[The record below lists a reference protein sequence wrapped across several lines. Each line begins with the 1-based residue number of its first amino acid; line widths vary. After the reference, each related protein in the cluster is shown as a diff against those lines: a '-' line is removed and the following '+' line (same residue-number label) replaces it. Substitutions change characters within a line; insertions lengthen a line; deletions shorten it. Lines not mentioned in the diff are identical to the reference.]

1 MSVDPFS
8 LIEQGYEIFPVRITD
23 QLTDKKKLHFLTK
36 ESWNI
41 AASKDP
47 ERIAEW
53 RSRLGNKITD
63 WCIPTGHRNGITVID
78 IDSAAGQDDWD
89 SRWLPEGREIPTPR
103 GGTHIFY
110 SIDGLDIDVKTGQ
123 KDLHPDIDT
132 RGEGGFVVAYSEN
145 LSNLPELPAEV
156 ADVLP
161 EKQVYKSDMP
171 PAGAAPAD
179 LDEASA
185 VELPNGEVVLDVTP
199 PEARVL
205 KGFTDILDALPR
217 PWVKGAG
224 YHNAQFGV
232 ACALNRI
239 ANSPFYRTDHEAAYR
254 LFVAHAPL
262 RDSADA
268 TVRDKRWT
276 SAVEATVGQWFDPPT
291 DVPVRLPDSEA
302 IDLFTGMGSVDRLYW
317 EGRSI
322 RDVKDLIRDL
332 RELNAT
338 PQQAYT
344 ISYESSAMR
353 TMREKNPGH
362 TRSTW
367 GFVKEIYNMDGSTAL
382 PGSEAASDDSWGE
395 ELVDERPGVTP
406 ELPSLLTADEGD
418 RIRVYPNFI
427 DRYIMTARTIF
438 AEPNL
443 PLHYVNAWISLSAS
457 VGDRADIMLTKGRVP
472 LSLWGLLMADSAAGK
487 GDGKVFMVNSVD
499 CVRRGGFADASA
511 GGNASAEG
519 MSEFLGEREGKVTI
533 FHRDEARSLLDEMH
547 REGSYEAKMMDLAL
561 DLYDGKGS
569 RSLRVGSAKEGAG
582 AGFKATFLMWLQ
594 TTWAGALAAMRQ
606 SDVESG
612 FVGRFL
618 VAIGDG
624 AKITEESLRP
634 EFASEY
640 QVESG
645 GIHPMLKSLGDGVN
659 AVLGNV
665 KNITV
670 SADDDVIDRYVKM
683 RLDVLATIEHHS
695 MASHL
700 RGVMLRV
707 TENMLKGAALLAVSE
722 GRGRIEMPDMLIA
735 IKSGQYWVRDA
746 IRLVEAIS
754 TTEYRRRVDSVI
766 ELCTVTPRTRAEVL
780 HHFKNLPNRDVIEA
794 LERAEQ
800 EGSIKK
806 TTDGKRWAGRH
817 GE

>member
-1 MSVDPFS
+1 MSVDPFA

-23 QLTDKKKLHFLTK
+23 QLTDKKELHFLTR
-36 ESWNI
+36 ESWNVV
-41 AASKDP
+41 ASKDP

-53 RSRLGNKITD
+53 RSRLGKKITD

-78 IDSAAGQDDWD
+78 IDSDEAQEFWY
-89 SRWLPEGREIPTPR
+89 SKWLPEGRSIPTPR
-103 GGTHIFY
+103 GGMHVFY
-110 SIDGLDIDVKTGQ
+110 SIEGMDIDVKTGQ

-132 RGEGGFVVAYSEN
+132 RGEGGFVVAYSTD

-156 ADVLP
+156 AEILP
-161 EKQVYKSDMP
+161 EKQVYKSSLP
-171 PAGAAPAD
+171 PAGAAPSD
-179 LDEASA
+179 MDEAVT
-185 VELPNGEVVLDVTP
+185 VELPNSDAVIDVTP

-268 TVRDKRWT
+268 VVRDKRWT

-291 DVPVRLPDSEA
+291 DVPVRLPDSES
-302 IDLFTGMGSVDRLYW
+302 IDKFIGRGSVDRLYW

-332 RELNAT
+332 RELEAT

-344 ISYESSAMR
+344 ISYNSSAMSE
-353 TMREKNPGH
+353 MRKKNPEH

-367 GFVKEIYNMDGSTAL
+367 GFVKEIYNMDGGVAA
-382 PGSEAASDDSWGE
+382 PGDDQADDSWGNE
-395 ELVDERPGVTP
+395 PEPGVVP
-406 ELPSLLTADEGD
+406 EMPSLLEVHESDI
-418 RIRVYPNFI
+418 IRVYPNFI
-427 DRYIMTARTIF
+427 DRYIMTAKTIL

-487 GDGKVFMVNSVD
+487 GDGKVVMVDSVD

-519 MSEFLGEREGKVTI
+519 MSEFLAEREGKVTI

-569 RSLRVGSAKEGAG
+569 RSLRVGNAKEGAG
-582 AGFKATFLMWLQ
+582 AGFRATFLMWLQ
-594 TTWAGALAAMRQ
+594 TTWAGALASMRQ

-659 AVLGNV
+659 AVLGGV

-670 SADDDVIDRYVKM
+670 GAEDDVLDRYVKM
-683 RLDVLATIEHHS
+683 RLDVLSIIEHHA

-722 GRGRIEMPDMLIA
+722 GRGRIEMPDLLIA

-766 ELCTVTPRTRAEVL
+766 ELCTTAPRTRAEIL
-780 HHFKNLPNRDVIEA
+780 HHFKNLQNRDIIESI
-794 LERAEQ
+794 ERAEQ

-806 TTDGKRWAGRH
+806 STDGRRWTGARSK
-817 GE
+817 